1 MTDLDTFDP
10 RAGASLAPLE
20 EPVSD
25 LPLVVWLRGDEPFAG
40 DFSLDAD
47 QVMAQLGIRRSRLTQ
62 ISGKELRVGR
72 MRKGR
77 YVSPV
82 YRPVDVDAYTAW
94 TRPPATHQK
103 AAEVIDEV
111 VSRLDDR
118 QEALQSGFELLVA
131 TLTDKLGNAPR
142 QLMDAL
148 LPLIRAQRQEMAA
161 FSQEARLGLT
171 TQATRVAALES
182 AIDRMDTQAA
192 KREERLL
199 ATLAAVMKL
208 AQESA
213 GASRVVADELKAVQL
228 GILALQ
234 DDLAREAPRPIPAK
248 APSRARARAL
258 SRESKVAPQ
267 ASAGDKRRA
276 FRRAY
281 SGSPRPPR
289 KRNP

>member
-1 MTDLDTFDP
+1 MTDLDTLDP
-10 RAGASLAPLE
+10 RAGASLAPFE
-20 EPVSD
+20 EPLSE

-82 YRPVDVDAYTAW
+82 YRPVDVEAYTAW

-118 QEALQSGFELLVA
+118 QEALQSGFETLVE

-142 QLMDAL
+142 QLMEAL
-148 LPLIRAQRQEMAA
+148 LPLIRAQRQELAA
-161 FSQEARLGLT
+161 FAQEARMGLS
-171 TQATRVAALES
+171 TQATRIAALES
-182 AIDRMDTQAA
+182 AMDRLDTQSA

-208 AQESA
+208 AQEAA
-213 GASRVVADELKAVQL
+213 GASRVVADDLKSLRHELT
-228 GILALQ
+228 
-234 DDLAREAPRPIPAK
+234 REEPRPVPTK
-248 APSRARARAL
+248 APSRAKARAL
-258 SRESKVAPQ
+258 SRESTASRP
-267 ASAGDKRRA
+267 ASAADTRRA
-276 FRRAY
+276 FRKAY